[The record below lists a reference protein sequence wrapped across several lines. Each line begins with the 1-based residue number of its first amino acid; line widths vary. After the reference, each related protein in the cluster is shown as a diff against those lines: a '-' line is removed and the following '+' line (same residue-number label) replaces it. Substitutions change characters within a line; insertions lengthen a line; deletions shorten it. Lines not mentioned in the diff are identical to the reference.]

1 MHGRKP
7 YSFAES
13 QAQLANTA
21 IWNAAAVGEA
31 LFQGVQGMAPLLLSH
46 MYSSRYSLA
55 ELILGTYYWA
65 SAK

>member
-21 IWNAAAVGEA
+21 IWNASAVGEE
-31 LFQGVQGMAPLLLSH
+31 LIQGLQGMSFRYYSFESH
-46 MYSSRYSLA
+46 
-55 ELILGTYYWA
+55 
-65 SAK
+65 